1 MRIFLV
7 AVLAFSSCGASGW
20 SWQRY
25 AVFSDF
31 GSFQG
36 VDGQGAPL
44 ASTVG
49 GELRFDETTYQWKRV
64 ELPGAGAKLR
74 VAISGR
80 EFASTYGIYRK
91 EPKGTDW
98 QLLEGSRELDL
109 EFVAE
114 DSLGHVYAQTTFFAI
129 PPGGKKAY
137 AVRVAGTEGFVPLD
151 LDPVLFEEV
160 KSDFRGN
167 VYAIGRV
174 ASQPSRLLRLEG
186 TQHVELPHPAALDFD
201 FKGNRY
207 LVTPAGSMRVDNGMG
222 GVKTVLN
229 PFRIQR
235 VSAGGELEPWLEGEG
250 GGPVLTAL
258 GFGRDD
264 SWYGTVSDDT
274 QLLPEGAGYATGDVV
289 SIGKGDRSWVRAA
302 SAVEDG
308 DGTLGGPV
316 RLSNYGG
323 GFVSDGSLIWAG
335 CESGCTGTGNSF
347 SYGLWRLRLGGQP

>member
-1 MRIFLV
+1 MRIALW
-7 AVLAFSSCGASGW
+7 AVLAFTSCGASGW

-25 AVFSDF
+25 ASFSDF

-36 VDGQGAPL
+36 VDGLGAPL
-44 ASTVG
+44 ASTVA

-80 EFASTYGIYRK
+80 EFASTYGIYRQ
-91 EPKGTDW
+91 EPKATDW
-98 QLLEGSRELDL
+98 QLLAGSRELDL

-114 DSLGHVYAQTTFFAI
+114 DRLGHIYAQTTFFAI

-137 AVRVAGTEGFVPLD
+137 AVRVAGTERFVPLD

-167 VYAIGRV
+167 VYAIGRI

-186 TQHVELPHPAALDFD
+186 TRLVELPHPSALDFD
-201 FKGNRY
+201 FEGNRY
-207 LVTPAGSMRVDNGMG
+207 LVTPAGSMRVDDGMG

-229 PFRIQR
+229 PFRIQL
-235 VSAGGELEPWLEGEG
+235 VGADGELEPWLEIA
-250 GGPVLTAL
+250 GGPALTPL
-258 GFGRDD
+258 GFGKDTR
-264 SWYGTVSDDT
+264 WYGTVSDDT
-274 QLLPEGAGYATGDVV
+274 ALLPEGADYSTGDVV
-289 SIGKGDRSWVRAA
+289 SIGRGDRAWVRAA
-302 SAVEDG
+302 SAVEGG
-308 DGTLGGPV
+308 DGTLSGPV
-316 RLSNYGG
+316 RLSKYGG
-323 GFVSDGSLIWAG
+323 GFASDGSLIWAG
-335 CESGCTGTGNSF
+335 CESGCAGTGNSF

>member
-1 MRIFLV
+1 MRIALL
-7 AVLAFSSCGASGW
+7 AVLAFTGCGASAW

-25 AVFSDF
+25 AAFTDF

-49 GELRFDETTYQWKRV
+49 GELRFDEATYQWKRV
-64 ELPGAGAKLR
+64 ELPGAGARLR
-74 VAISGR
+74 VAVSGR
-80 EFASTYGIYRK
+80 EFASSYGIYRK

-98 QLLEGSRELDL
+98 QLLGGSRELDL

-114 DSLGHVYAQTTFFAI
+114 DRLGHIYAQTTFFAI
-129 PPGGKKAY
+129 PQGGKRAY
-137 AVRVAGTEGFVPLD
+137 AVRVAGTEGFVPLG
-151 LDPVLFEEV
+151 LDPVLFEEL

-167 VYAIGRV
+167 VYAVGRV
-174 ASQPSRLLRLEG
+174 ASRPSRLLRLEG
-186 TQHVELPHPAALDFD
+186 TQQVELPHPSALDFD

-222 GVKTVLN
+222 GVTTVGN

-235 VSAGGELEPWLEGEG
+235 VGPGGELEPWFSGEG
-250 GGPVLTAL
+250 GSPVLTQL

-264 SWYGTVSDDT
+264 RWYGTVSDSST
-274 QLLPEGAGYATGDVV
+274 GLPKGAAYSTGDVV
-289 SIGKGDRSWVRAA
+289 SIGKGDQSWVRAA

>member
-1 MRIFLV
+1 MRIALL
-7 AVLAFSSCGASGW
+7 AVLAFTSCGASGW

-25 AVFSDF
+25 SVFRDF

-36 VDGQGAPL
+36 IDGKGAPL
-44 ASTVG
+44 ASTIG
-49 GELRFDETTYQWKRV
+49 GELRFDEATYQWKRV

-80 EFASTYGIYRK
+80 EYASTYGIYRK
-91 EPKGTDW
+91 EPNATDW

-114 DSLGHVYAQTTFFAI
+114 DRLGHIYAQTAFFAI
-129 PPGGKKAY
+129 PAGGKKAWS
-137 AVRVAGTEGFVPLD
+137 VRVAGTEGFVPLD
-151 LDPVLFEEV
+151 LDPTLFEEL
-160 KSDFRGN
+160 KSDFQGN

-186 TQHVELPHPAALDFD
+186 TQQVELPHPAALDFD

-207 LVTPAGSMRVDNGMG
+207 LVTPAGSMRVADGMG

-229 PFRIQR
+229 PFRIQQ
-235 VSAGGELEPWLEGEG
+235 VGAGGELEPWLESP
-250 GGPVLTAL
+250 GGPALTSL
-258 GFGRDD
+258 GFGKDTR
-264 SWYGTVSDDT
+264 WYGTVFDDPA
-274 QLLPEGAGYATGDVV
+274 LLPAGAGYSTGDVV
-289 SIGKGDRSWVRAA
+289 SIGKGDRAWVLAA
-302 SAVEDG
+302 SAVEGG

-316 RLSNYGG
+316 RLSSYGG
-323 GFVSDGSLIWAG
+323 GFVSDGSIIWGA